1 MYFAC
6 VTFQSYAWSDS
17 NETLTFNG
25 ASKKYKIY
33 FNMIVLLR
41 LYGNFQNLETRE
53 WKKKGDIRT
62 IIRELLGVTHDSSSI
77 RWDINFKIQLISPY
91 L

>member
-41 LYGNFQNLETRE
+41 LYGNFENLETRE
-53 WKKKGDIRT
+53 WKKKRWHKNDNN
-62 IIRELLGVTHDSSSI
+62 GVTHDSSSI